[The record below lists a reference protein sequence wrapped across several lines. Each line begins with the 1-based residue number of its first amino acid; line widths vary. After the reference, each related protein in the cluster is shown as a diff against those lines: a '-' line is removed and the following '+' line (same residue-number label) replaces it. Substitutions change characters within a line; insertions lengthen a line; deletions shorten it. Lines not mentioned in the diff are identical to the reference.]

1 MMLRVYTS
9 GHHPI
14 LSKVIFH
21 MIKKDMKR
29 FFVLLI
35 SVFTLASAQELGFGV
50 FLDTDVRLEPEI
62 TLTDLD
68 LSNVKVELRLAGGIS
83 SPIEFGA
90 KLRQDSSS
98 GVLGNSRI
106 QAQYDF
112 STLGGTQ
119 FLLQANGVIGPVA
132 ANAGWQI
139 FNTLPGAFDFAEAF
153 SDVRPR
159 IAGSGMAFDLGAS
172 YRINRTL
179 IASAYPSLYLVSGEG
194 LGLRLNAD
202 LRLAKLFDPNDAS
215 VLLLGYLEPGDESS
229 FAAFGFEFDFNER
242 SLPPIVASA
251 WLGAGSNG
259 FAPGLR
265 ASINQRLPDIK
276 ASYGA
281 ELGLEP
287 YRTDIMPYRLSGFY
301 EQGLGGGNLRGDVY
315 AALGD
320 DSIGENSVPP
330 LTLKVS
336 YALPF

>member
-1 MMLRVYTS
+1 MLRVYTS
-9 GHHPI
+9 GHHLI
-14 LSKVIFH
+14 LSQIMFHVIQQP
-21 MIKKDMKR
+21 MRR
-29 FFVLLI
+29 FFLLLL
-35 SVFTLASAQELGFGV
+35 TLFSLSQAQELGFGV
-50 FLDTDVRLEPEI
+50 FLNTDFRLEPEI
-62 TLTDLD
+62 TLRDLD
-68 LSNVKVELRLAGGIS
+68 LSDVNVELRLAGGIS
-83 SPIEFGA
+83 GPIEFGA
-90 KLRQDSSS
+90 RLRQDISS
-98 GVLGNSRI
+98 GPLGNSRVR
-106 QAQYDF
+106 AQYDF

-119 FLLQANGVIGPVA
+119 FLLQASGVIGPVA

-139 FNTLPGAFDFAEAF
+139 FNTLPGSFDFAEAF
-153 SDVRPR
+153 ADVRPR
-159 IAGSGMAFDLGAS
+159 LAGSGMAFDLGAS

-179 IASAYPSLYLVSGEG
+179 IVSAYPSLYLVSGDG
-194 LGLRLNAD
+194 SGFRLNAD
-202 LRLAKLFDPNDAS
+202 LRFARLFDPNDAS
-215 VLLLGYLEPGDESS
+215 VLLLGYLEPGGESS

-242 SLPPIVASA
+242 TLPPIVASA

-265 ASINQRLPDIK
+265 ASISQRLPDIN

-301 EQGLGGGNLRGDVY
+301 EQELGSGNLRGDVY

-320 DSIGENSVPP
+320 ETVPP

>member
-1 MMLRVYTS
+1 MLKLYTYR
-9 GHHPI
+9 HHLA
-14 LSKVIFH
+14 LSQIIFH
-21 MIKKDMKR
+21 VIQQPMKR
-29 FFVLLI
+29 FFVLLL
-35 SVFTLASAQELGFGV
+35 SLLTLNQAQELGFGI
-50 FLDTDVRLEPEI
+50 FLNTDFRLEPEI
-62 TLTDLD
+62 TLKDLD
-68 LSNVKVELRLAGGIS
+68 LSDVNVELRLAGGIS
-83 SPIEFGA
+83 GPLEFGA
-90 KLRQDSSS
+90 KLRQDISS
-98 GVLGNSRI
+98 GPLGNSRV

-139 FNTLPGAFDFAEAF
+139 FNTLPGDFDFAEAF
-153 SDVRPR
+153 TEVRPR
-159 IAGSGMAFDLGAS
+159 LAGSGMAFDLGAT

-179 IASAYPSLYLVSGEG
+179 IVSAYPSLYLVDDNG
-194 LGLRLNAD
+194 LGFRLNAD
-202 LRLAKLFDPNDAS
+202 LRLARLFDPNDAS
-215 VLLLGYLEPGDESS
+215 VLLLGYLEPGGESS

-265 ASINQRLPDIK
+265 ASISQRLPDVA

-287 YRTDIMPYRLSGFY
+287 YRTDIMPYRLNGYY
-301 EQGLGGGNLRGDVY
+301 EQELGSGSLRGDVY
-315 AALGD
+315 AALGND
-320 DSIGENSVPP
+320 DVSENSVPP

>member
-1 MMLRVYTS
+1 VTALE
-9 GHHPI
+9 HHPI

-21 MIKKDMKR
+21 VIQQTMKR
-29 FFVLLI
+29 FIVLLL
-35 SVFTLASAQELGFGV
+35 SLYAFSQAQELGFGV
-50 FLDTDVRLEPEI
+50 FLDTDVLLEPEL
-62 TLTDLD
+62 TLKDLD
-68 LSNVKVELRLAGGIS
+68 MSGVKVELRLAGGIS
-83 SPIEFGA
+83 GPIEFGA

-98 GVLGNSRI
+98 GVLGNTRI

-139 FNTLPGAFDFAEAF
+139 FNTLPGSFDFAEAF

-159 IAGSGMAFDLGAS
+159 LQGSGMAFDVGAS

-179 IASAYPSLYLVSGEG
+179 IASAHPSLYLVSGES
-194 LGLRLNAD
+194 LGVRLNAN

-215 VLLLGYLEPGDESS
+215 VLLLGYLEPGGESS

-265 ASINQRLPDIK
+265 ASITQRLAGIN

-287 YRTDIMPYRLSGFY
+287 YRTDIMPYRLSGYY

-315 AALGD
+315 AALGND
-320 DSIGENSVPP
+320 GIGENSVPP

>member
-1 MMLRVYTS
+1 MLRTYTS
-9 GHHPI
+9 GHHLI
-14 LSKVIFH
+14 LSKVMFH
-21 MIKKDMKR
+21 VIQQLMRR
-29 FFVLLI
+29 FFLLLL
-35 SVFTLASAQELGFGV
+35 TLFSLSQAQELGFGV
-50 FLDTDVRLEPEI
+50 FLNTDFRLEPEI
-62 TLTDLD
+62 TLRDLD
-68 LSNVKVELRLAGGIS
+68 LSDVNLELRLAGGIS
-83 SPIEFGA
+83 GPIEFGA
-90 KLRQDSSS
+90 RLRQDTSS
-98 GVLGNSRI
+98 GPLGNSRV

-139 FNTLPGAFDFAEAF
+139 FNTLPGDFDFAEAF
-153 SDVRPR
+153 TDVRPR
-159 IAGSGMAFDLGAS
+159 LAVNGMAFDLGAS

-179 IASAYPSLYLVSGEG
+179 IVSAYPSLYLVSGDG
-194 LGLRLNAD
+194 LGFRLNAD
-202 LRLAKLFDPNDAS
+202 LRFARLFDPNDAS
-215 VLLLGYLEPGDESS
+215 VLLLGYLEPGGESS

-265 ASINQRLPDIK
+265 ASISQRLPDIN

-287 YRTDIMPYRLSGFY
+287 YRTDIMPYRLNGFY
-301 EQGLGGGNLRGDVY
+301 EQEFGNGNLRGDVY

-320 DSIGENSVPP
+320 ETVPP